1 MKRVYAN
8 IPQGKIDK
16 WSIRTATGESPAC
29 GISTMYSQIIG
40 QPTTYLEEPYGH
52 YTFLFHD
59 ELGPIM
65 HDTTHE
71 YAEHQ
76 PLWDGATGD
85 VLISGLGIGMV
96 NHKLIEYPNVRSV
109 TIVEKN
115 QEVIDL
121 VWNHCPKD
129 ERFVL
134 VHADID
140 TWIPPEGSHWD
151 YAWFDSWI
159 GDNSIND
166 QHEYNQML
174 MNRYSP
180 FCDKMEYWKK
190 ME

>member
-1 MKRVYAN
+1 MNRIIVD
-8 IPQGKIDK
+8 IPENMIGDWQICKV
-16 WSIRTATGESPAC
+16 TGDS
-29 GISTMYSQIIG
+29 STIYSDAFERPMG
-40 QPTTYLEEPYGH
+40 GDEEPHGT
-52 YTFLFHD
+52 YTFLTYRKN
-59 ELGPIM
+59 GKKMPVM
-65 HDTTHE
+65 QDTTHE

-96 NHKLIEYPNVRSV
+96 NHKLIEHPNVRSV

-129 ERFVL
+129 DRFFIVR
-134 VHADID
+134 ADID

-151 YAWFDSWI
+151 YAWFDTWI

-190 ME
+190 MG